1 MADGFDSE
9 FSALYAHIVEGDRP
23 VHQKLTDAIVKL
35 GLGAGSVVVS
45 VGDGTGEPGVR
56 IAKAQPDLKV
66 LSTDASAQMTSM
78 AAEYAGGAENVTTV
92 TVSGDDDDLASKC
105 GLAPGSVDVVVLSFS
120 LMFVPDKA
128 KCMATIASLLKPG
141 GNLLIVVL
149 TKFGLMSCIAA
160 ALGALLGKL
169 PPPPPTNPL
178 SLADP
183 VALDTLIAGA
193 GLTTTSDEAATY
205 PFPLGPNQDITRK
218 LSVMLMKEKLDEMV
232 AGGKADAV
240 ERFVEAFMAA
250 VAGNGWITDGG
261 QVVIPPSE
269 NVSRLVIA
277 TKPPG

>member
-1 MADGFDSE
+1 MADGFDAE
-9 FSALYAHIVEGDRP
+9 FSELYAHIVESDRP
-23 VHQKLTDAIVKL
+23 MHQKLTDAIVTL
-35 GLGAGSVVVS
+35 GLPAGSVVVS
-45 VGDGTGEPGVR
+45 IGDGTGEPGVR

-66 LSTDASAQMTSM
+66 LSTDASAQMSSM
-78 AAEYAGGAENVTTV
+78 AAEYAAGAENVATV

-141 GNLLIVVL
+141 GKVLIVVL

-160 ALGALLGKL
+160 ALGALLGEL

-183 VALDTLIAGA
+183 KALDTLVAGA
-193 GLTTTSDEAATY
+193 GLAMTSDEAAAY
-205 PFPLGPNQDITRK
+205 PFPLGPNEDITRK
-218 LSVMLMKEKLDEMV
+218 LSAMLMKEKLDEMV

-240 ERFVEAFMAA
+240 ERYLDAFMAA
-250 VAGNGWITDGG
+250 VAANGWKSDGG
-261 QVVIPPSE
+261 QVVIPPSD
-269 NVSRLVIA
+269 NVTRLVIA
-277 TKPPG
+277 TKPG